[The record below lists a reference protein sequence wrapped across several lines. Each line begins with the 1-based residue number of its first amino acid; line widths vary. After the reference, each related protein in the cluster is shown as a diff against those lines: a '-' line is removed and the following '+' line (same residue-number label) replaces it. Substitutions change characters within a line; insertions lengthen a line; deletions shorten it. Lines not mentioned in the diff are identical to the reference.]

1 MERMCVAVA
10 QEQTTSRLSLRICRA
25 TRVRLQAIQ
34 THPAMAPPPAAISH
48 LPSSIPAGDGLIHV
62 RVLPPSKLTLYQLNY
77 KYPLKLISPA
87 PTQWAKSLTVFV
99 LSYGGGLV
107 SGDAVNMRVVVE
119 DRGKLCLQTQGTTKI
134 FKQTPSSPPTIQRM
148 TVRIHPNASIL
159 LLPDPVQPF
168 ASSNYIQH
176 QIFELED
183 TVNDTS
189 SLVVLDWVTE
199 GRAARDEHW
208 SLTRFESRNEVF
220 AVPLDKPQNDSK
232 EEGKEEGKETKNQRG
247 KLLLRDAMILDNSA
261 DEIYGETLRERQDSQ
276 TIFATII
283 IRGKMFA
290 QLIEYIKA
298 RYAGEPRIGQK
309 RWDTD
314 DDSRRHSRV
323 EIEAR
328 ECGVIWAASSV
339 RGFLLVKVSGVEMEG
354 VKRFVRGLL
363 AEVDGDGVVNADGC
377 IEREFGKGMFRCLTI
392 DAV

>member
-1 MERMCVAVA
+1 M
-10 QEQTTSRLSLRICRA
+10 TS
-25 TRVRLQAIQ
+25 
-34 THPAMAPPPAAISH
+34 PPAAISH

-107 SGDAVNMRVVVE
+107 SGDAVNLRVVVE

-134 FKQTPSSPPTIQRM
+134 FKQIPSSPPTIQRM
-148 TVRIHPNASIL
+148 TIRIHPNASFL

-168 ASSNYIQH
+168 ADSNYIQH

-208 SLTRFESRNEVF
+208 SLKRFESRNEVF
-220 AVPLDKPQNDSK
+220 SVLANDKNNDPEEEE
-232 EEGKEEGKETKNQRG
+232 EEGRRSNKKG

-261 DEIYGETLRERQDSQ
+261 GETYGETLRERQDSQ
-276 TIFATII
+276 TIFATVI
-283 IRGKMFA
+283 IRGKVFT
-290 QLIEYIKA
+290 QLIEYVKA

-314 DDSRRHSRV
+314 DDSRRHNRV

-328 ECGVIWAASSV
+328 ESGVIWAASSV